1 MPIKDCPFT
10 LCRGGIYRPMLPI
23 RIINPNVDG
32 GVYRTIGLID
42 TGADECAIP
51 AAYAS
56 ILGHNLLSGQ
66 SKQIGTGNG
75 ITTAYSHSTTIE
87 IYDPATKDIGYRL
100 DETPIDFMPNLTI
113 VLLGVKSFLNRFIL
127 TIDYPRKTFSIQS
140 P

>member
-1 MPIKDCPFT
+1 MPIQDCPFT

-23 RIINPNVDG
+23 RIINPQAPG
-32 GVYRTIGLID
+32 GVYRTFGLVD

-51 AAYAS
+51 AAYATT
-56 ILGHNLLSGQ
+56 LCHNLSAGT

-75 ITTAYSHSTTIE
+75 ITTAYSHKTTIE
-87 IYDPATKDIGYRL
+87 IYDPITQAVGYRL
-100 DETPIDFMPNLTI
+100 EDTPIDFMPNLAV

-127 TIDYPRKTFSIQS
+127 TIDYPRKIFSIKH

>member
-23 RIINPNVDG
+23 RIINPHVVG

-51 AAYAS
+51 ATYAS
-56 ILGHNLLSGQ
+56 ILGHNLLSGL

-75 ITTAYSHSTTIE
+75 ITYTDADQGLSFYIIFSLIPRLLKSTTRQQKILVT
-87 IYDPATKDIGYRL
+87 DSTKHPWISCRTL
-100 DETPIDFMPNLTI
+100 Q
-113 VLLGVKSFLNRFIL
+113 SFFWA
-127 TIDYPRKTFSIQS
+127 
-140 P
+140 